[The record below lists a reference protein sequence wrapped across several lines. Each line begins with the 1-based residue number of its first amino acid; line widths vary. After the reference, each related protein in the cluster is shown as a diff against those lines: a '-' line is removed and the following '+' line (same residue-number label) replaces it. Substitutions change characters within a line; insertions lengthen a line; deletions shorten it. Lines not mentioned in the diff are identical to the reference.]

1 MMNAENIKIIL
12 IGLVLAGF
20 FFDKF
25 SSWLNVR
32 QPVSPVPDNLKGYL
46 DQAKLLEA
54 KSYQKVNFR
63 FGMFSE
69 SLSLALML
77 VLLILGAFGEL
88 DTYISGITD
97 KPLLQS
103 LLFFGILFI
112 ASDLLSLPFDYY
124 HTFRIEEDY
133 GFNKTSPRTFFL
145 DKIKG
150 YALALV
156 VGGGLLTL
164 LIWLIATLGS
174 GFWLYFWLVAAVF
187 MVVINRFYTSLILPL
202 FNKLSPLEEG
212 ELKSAIMHYADQVD
226 FPLTNVYVIDGSTR
240 STKAN
245 AFFSG
250 FGKQKKVVLYD
261 TLIEQHTV
269 EELVAVLAHEVG
281 HFKKKHILQSMLL
294 SVLQVGIILYAMS
307 IVVNSEQISM
317 ALGGA
322 RQAIH
327 LNLLGYFILF
337 SPISSIMGIGMNMLS
352 RKNEFEADAFAKS
365 TYSGP
370 PLAAALKT
378 LSVKTLSQINPHPVQ
393 VFVKFSHPPLLQ
405 RLKKLEA

>member
-1 MMNAENIKIIL
+1 MNAENIKIIL

-32 QPVSPVPDNLKGYL
+32 QPVPPVPDNLKGYL

-97 KPLLQS
+97 KPLIQS

-269 EELVAVLAHEVG
+269 EELVAVLVHEVG

-378 LSVKTLSQINPHPVQ
+378 LSVKTLSQINPHPLQ
-393 VFVKFSHPPLLQ
+393 VFIKFSHPPLLQ

>member
-32 QPVSPVPDNLKGYL
+32 QPVPPVPDNLKGYL

-97 KPLLQS
+97 KPLIQS

-269 EELVAVLAHEVG
+269 EELVAVLVHEVG

-378 LSVKTLSQINPHPVQ
+378 LSVKTLSQINPHPLQ
-393 VFVKFSHPPLLQ
+393 VFIKFSHPPLLQ